1 MRPRPGRRHH
11 RQPERRPGMQPTSS
25 RPSGRAFSQTY
36 RIYYADTDAGGI
48 VYHARYL
55 EFAERSRAEMLRQV
69 GHPLVGPAGEQ
80 FVARAAALS
89 WQKPARLDD
98 LITCETS
105 VMHARGASIRIRHAF
120 FRGTRRWSRSR
131 STSSTSTA
139 RCGRRGCPTRCAR
152 GWRRSWKAPNPAPN
166 ARSRPCRRGCGRG
179 TSRSAPPGSRIAGPG
194 SG

>member
-1 MRPRPGRRHH
+1 
-11 RQPERRPGMQPTSS
+11 MQPTSS
-25 RPSGRAFSQTY
+25 RPSGGAFSQTY

-48 VYHARYL
+48 VYHSRYL
-55 EFAERSRAEMLRQV
+55 EFAERSRAEMLRQI

-120 FRGTRRWSRSR
+120 FRGDEALVEIQIDLVHVNSAMR
-131 STSSTSTA
+131 
-139 RCGRRGCPTRCAR
+139 PTRVPDALR
-152 GWRRSWKAPNPAPN
+152 TRLAPFLESPE
-166 ARSRPCRRGCGRG
+166 
-179 TSRSAPPGSRIAGPG
+179 PGA
-194 SG
+194 